1 MSFCVTLATTC
12 KKRNVR
18 SHIYLIH
25 WENYELSSIFGKT
38 NHCTWS
44 WDSVDWKVWAMP
56 HYFSTL
62 RSASGSSESF
72 VDAEKQTRKRFL
84 KARELSKMWE
94 ENSINLRKTNIAHV
108 PRSLERRSV
117 CSLRRIL
124 RENLV
129 ALGAVICRIQCAMK
143 RNALRRPQRNS
154 VIYYIFTEKTV
165 ASSFL
170 ILIYITYSYDRVV
183 LKICGELF
191 YSLQKI

>member
-1 MSFCVTLATTC
+1 MYVY
-12 KKRNVR
+12 
-18 SHIYLIH
+18 IYI
-25 WENYELSSIFGKT
+25 WYIENYALNFHQFLEKRI
-38 NHCTWS
+38 TWS

-62 RSASGSSESF
+62 RFASDSSESF

-124 RENLV
+124 QENLV
-129 ALGAVICRIQCAMK
+129 VLGAVICRIQCAMK
-143 RNALRRPQRNS
+143 RSALGRPQRNS
-154 VIYYIFTEKTV
+154 VICYIFAEKTV
-165 ASSFL
+165 GAFSFL
-170 ILIYITYSYDRVV
+170 ILFYITYS
-183 LKICGELF
+183 
-191 YSLQKI
+191 